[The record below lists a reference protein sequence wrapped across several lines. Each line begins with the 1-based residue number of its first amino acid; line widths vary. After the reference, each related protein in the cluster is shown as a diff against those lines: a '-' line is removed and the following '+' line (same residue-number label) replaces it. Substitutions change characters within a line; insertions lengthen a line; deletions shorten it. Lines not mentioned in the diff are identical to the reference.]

1 MVPKRNC
8 VKKEF
13 LKLKGTSLS
22 KWVQEPHNLYID
34 GNLSKYLKKKGVTD
48 SIWYKSIKEL
58 QEFAND
64 EEICLFTAYERC
76 IRQTPQLW
84 NSLDNLEDKILGC
97 WCKPSQPCCAD
108 VLIKLFNE
116 KKNDEMQKELT
127 TIKNK
132 PGNYVSLFKFNT
144 DDIKQEFGIQTD
156 KYEEYETS
164 VDLTDDD
171 KSKQ

>member
-22 KWVQEPHNLYID
+22 KWVQEPNHLYIH
-34 GNLSKYLKKKGVTD
+34 GNLSKYLKKKGVSD
-48 SIWYKSIKEL
+48 SIWYKNIKEL

-64 EEICLFTAYERC
+64 EEICLFTGYERC
-76 IRQTPQLW
+76 IRETPQLW

-97 WCKPSQPCCAD
+97 WCKPSQPCRAD

-116 KKNDEMQKELT
+116 KKAINDITQ
-127 TIKNK
+127 
-132 PGNYVSLFKFNT
+132 
-144 DDIKQEFGIQTD
+144 DFGIQID
-156 KYEEYETS
+156 KYEKYETS
-164 VDLTDDD
+164 EDLTADE
-171 KSKQ
+171 

>member
-76 IRQTPQLW
+76 IRQTPQQW

-97 WCKPSQPCCAD
+97 WCKPSQTCRAD

-116 KKNDEMQKELT
+116 KKAINDIT
-127 TIKNK
+127 
-132 PGNYVSLFKFNT
+132 
-144 DDIKQEFGIQTD
+144 QEFGIQIG
-156 KYEEYETS
+156 KYEKYETS
-164 VDLTDDD
+164 VDLTADEQSKLQKKNEGQQYKVFND
-171 KSKQ
+171 K

>member
-1 MVPKRNC
+1 MQTFDFCVIKMVPKRNC

-22 KWVQEPHNLYID
+22 KWVKEPNHLYIH
-34 GNLSKYLKKKGVTD
+34 GNLSRHLKKKGTPD

-58 QEFAND
+58 QEFANN

-84 NSLDNLEDKILGC
+84 NSLDTLENKVLGC
-97 WCKPSQPCCAD
+97 WCKPSQPCRGD

-116 KKNDEMQKELT
+116 KKN
-127 TIKNK
+127 N
-132 PGNYVSLFKFNT
+132 
-144 DDIKQEFGIQTD
+144 DIKQEFGIETGE
-156 KYEEYETS
+156 YEEYETS
-164 VDLTDDD
+164 IDLTDRADE
-171 KSKQ
+171 